1 MLNFQKIYAWLVH
14 LFTSL
19 GAVFG
24 ILAIIFAIE
33 ASKADVLGDV
43 GTYYYNI
50 KLSMYAI
57 IVAVFIDAIDG
68 SLARLVDIKKLAPL
82 DGALLDNIIDFT
94 TYSIVPCIW
103 IYVSSV
109 VNPDWLIPI
118 IVMITI
124 SSSYQF
130 CQMNAKTDDHFFV
143 GFPSYWNVIVIFML
157 CFQSSQEINQM
168 IIIILT
174 IFSFVP
180 IKYIY
185 LSRIEHISKSK
196 VVKVFTFLF
205 TMLAAI
211 ATFCAV
217 ITYPFKTPTPI
228 ISIILIFT
236 VFYILFSFKLN
247 MSTSKNSKA

>member
-1 MLNFQKIYAWLVH
+1 MLNLQKIYAWLVH

-24 ILAIIFAIE
+24 ILAIIFSIE
-33 ASKADVLGDV
+33 AAKSSAFGDS
-43 GTYYYNI
+43 TSFSYNI
-50 KLSMYAI
+50 KLSMYSI
-57 IVAVFIDAIDG
+57 IMAVFIDSIDG

-103 IYVSSV
+103 IYVSGIVS
-109 VNPDWLIPI
+109 DQWLIPI
-118 IVMITI
+118 IIMITI

-130 CQMNAKTDDHFFV
+130 CQLNAKTDDNFFV

-157 CFQSSQEINQM
+157 CFQSSQLINEIV
-168 IIIILT
+168 IIVLT
-174 IFSFVP
+174 IFSFIP

-185 LSRIEHISKSK
+185 LSRTECISESK
-196 VVKVFTFLF
+196 AIKTFTFLF
-205 TMLAAI
+205 TMLASAC
-211 ATFCAV
+211 TFIAV
-217 ITYPFKTPTPI
+217 IMYPIKTPTPI
-228 ISIILIFT
+228 ISVIMIFT

-247 MSTSKNSKA
+247 FKNSSN

>member
-1 MLNFQKIYAWLVH
+1 MLNLQKIYAWLVH

-24 ILAIIFAIE
+24 ILAIIYAIE
-33 ASKADVLGDV
+33 AAKANVLGDI
-43 GTYYYNI
+43 GNYHYNI
-50 KLSMYAI
+50 KFSMYAI

-109 VNPDWLIPI
+109 VNADWLIPI

-143 GFPSYWNVIVIFML
+143 GFPSYWNVIIIFML
-157 CFQSSQEINQM
+157 CFQSSQPMNEIV
-168 IIIILT
+168 IIILT
-174 IFSFVP
+174 IFSFIP

-196 VVKVFTFLF
+196 LIKIFTFLF
-205 TMLAAI
+205 TMLTAI
-211 ATFCAV
+211 STFCAV
-217 ITYPFKTPTPI
+217 ITYPHKTPTPI
-228 ISIILIFT
+228 ISIILAFT
-236 VFYILFSFKLN
+236 IFYILFSFKLN
-247 MSTSKNSKA
+247 IKNSKA

>member
-1 MLNFQKIYAWLVH
+1 MLNLQKTYAWLVH

-33 ASKADVLGDV
+33 AAKANVLGDA

-50 KLSMYAI
+50 KLSMYI
-57 IVAVFIDAIDG
+57 MIVAVFIDSIDG

-109 VNPDWLIPI
+109 VSPDWLIAI

-130 CQMNAKTDDHFFV
+130 CQLNAKTDDHFFV

-157 CFQSSQEINQM
+157 CFQSPQWINEIT
-168 IIIILT
+168 IIILT
-174 IFSFVP
+174 IFSFIP

-185 LSRIEHISKSK
+185 LSRTAHISKNK
-196 VVKVFTFLF
+196 FIKIFTFLF
-205 TMLAAI
+205 TMLASI
-211 ATFCAV
+211 STFCSV
-217 ITYPFKTPTPI
+217 IVYPLKTPTPI
-228 ISIILIFT
+228 ITIILIFII
-236 VFYILFSFKLN
+236 FYILFSFKLN
-247 MSTSKNSKA
+247 IKNSSA

>member
-1 MLNFQKIYAWLVH
+1 MLNLQKIYAWLVH

-33 ASKADVLGDV
+33 AAKADVLGDV

-50 KLSMYAI
+50 KLSMYSI

-82 DGALLDNIIDFT
+82 DGALLDNVIDFT

-109 VNPDWLIPI
+109 VSTGWLIPSTI
-118 IVMITI
+118 MITI

-157 CFQSSQEINQM
+157 CFQSSQEINQ
-168 IIIILT
+168 IVIVILT
-174 IFSFVP
+174 IFSFIP

-185 LSRIEHISKSK
+185 LSRTEYISKSK

-205 TMLAAI
+205 TMLASI

-217 ITYPFKTPTPI
+217 IVYPMKTPSPFI
-228 ISIILIFT
+228 VIILAFT
-236 VFYILFSFKLN
+236 IFYILFSFKLN
-247 MSTSKNSKA
+247 IKNSKA

>member
-1 MLNFQKIYAWLVH
+1 MLNLQKIYAWLVH

-24 ILAIIFAIE
+24 ILAIIYAIE
-33 ASKADVLGDV
+33 AAKANVLGDI
-43 GTYYYNI
+43 GNYHYNI
-50 KLSMYAI
+50 KFSMYAI

-109 VNPDWLIPI
+109 VNADWLIPI

-143 GFPSYWNVIVIFML
+143 GFPSYWNVIIIFML
-157 CFQSSQEINQM
+157 CFQSSQSMNEIV
-168 IIIILT
+168 IIILT
-174 IFSFVP
+174 IFSFIP

-196 VVKVFTFLF
+196 LIKIFTFLF

-211 ATFCAV
+211 STFCAV
-217 ITYPFKTPTPI
+217 ITYPHKTPTPI
-228 ISIILIFT
+228 ISIILAFT
-236 VFYILFSFKLN
+236 IFYILFSFKLN
-247 MSTSKNSKA
+247 IKNSKA

>member
-1 MLNFQKIYAWLVH
+1 MQRIYAWLVH

-24 ILAIIFAIE
+24 ILAIIFSIE
-33 ASKADVLGDV
+33 AAKASSTGDLFS
-43 GTYYYNI
+43 YHSNI
-50 KLSMYAI
+50 KLSLYSI
-57 IVAVFIDAIDG
+57 IIAVFIDAIDG

-103 IYVSSV
+103 IYVSGIVSQG
-109 VNPDWLIPI
+109 WLIPI

-130 CQMNAKTDDHFFV
+130 CQLNAKTDDHFFV
-143 GFPSYWNVIVIFML
+143 GFPSYWNVIAIFML
-157 CFQSSQEINQM
+157 CFQSPQWINE
-168 IIIILT
+168 IIIIVLAV
-174 IFSFVP
+174 FSFIP

-185 LSRIEHISKSK
+185 LSRTEYISDAKA
-196 VVKVFTFLF
+196 VKIFTFLF

-211 ATFCAV
+211 STFMAV
-217 ITYPFKTPTPI
+217 LFYPAKTPSPF
-228 ISIILIFT
+228 ISIIIIFT
-236 VFYILFSFKLN
+236 VFYIAFSFKLN
-247 MSTSKNSKA
+247 IKPAKNKS